1 MFCNYK
7 IKTYYNRRVINSM
20 FKKFKAST
28 LLLIILLFLL
38 TACSGGND
46 NISNEKEEDQ
56 SIPLLKDTVVEAG
69 DFSFKVLEY
78 YLIKSENDAI
88 KDSVNIYEKINN
100 TTVDS
105 TQLGFDIGFQGS
117 KAEVSK
123 RDSYLLLTL
132 DYNPDKNEILQRDS
146 VIPKMNI
153 KAVDNE
159 DDNVILLHNSMDNK
173 YIQVENPIGVLV
185 FKIFGDAEE
194 VNFKFNGEKYL
205 LKLK

>member
-1 MFCNYK
+1 
-7 IKTYYNRRVINSM
+7 M

>member
-1 MFCNYK
+1 
-7 IKTYYNRRVINSM
+7 M

-69 DFSFKVLEY
+69 DFSFKVLEH

-105 TQLGFDIGFQGS
+105 TKLGFDIGFQGS
-117 KAEVSK
+117 KSEVSK
-123 RDSYLLLTL
+123 RDSYLLVVL
-132 DYNPDKNEILQRDS
+132 DYNPDKKEISQRDS
-146 VIPKMNI
+146 VIPKMSI

-159 DDNVILLHNSMDNK
+159 DDNLILLHNSMDDK
-173 YIQVENPIGVLV
+173 YIQVENPIGILV

-194 VNFKFNGEKYL
+194 VNFKFNDDKYL